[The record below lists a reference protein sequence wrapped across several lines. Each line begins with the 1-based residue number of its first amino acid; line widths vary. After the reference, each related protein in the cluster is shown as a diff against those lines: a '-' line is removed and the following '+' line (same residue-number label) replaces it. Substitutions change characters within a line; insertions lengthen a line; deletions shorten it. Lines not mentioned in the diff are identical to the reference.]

1 MNPPK
6 PASQHPKVR
15 PILTLL
21 ALLIVYFFW
30 GGTYLGI
37 RLAVRTIPPFLM
49 AGTRFLVAGTAVY
62 GYARLRGAQRPTR
75 DHWLSAGLVGV
86 LLLVGGN
93 GLVSW
98 AEQLVPSGI
107 AALLVATVPLWM
119 ILLGLLDR
127 RNPRPSLVVFGG
139 VLLGFIGVGV
149 LVLPSGTG
157 PDRVSPAGVAA
168 LLAGAVFW
176 AWGSLRS
183 RVARLPASPL
193 LANGMQMIV
202 GGALLVLAGL
212 GSGEGSRLHFASIS
226 MESLLGLGY
235 LISFGSIVAYNAYIW
250 LLKHADP
257 TWVST
262 YAFVNPI
269 VAVFLGWLIAHERFA
284 PRALLATAIIVLAVV
299 IITVTKNLEAGAVRR
314 RARTAGGDAA

>member
-37 RLAVRTIPPFLM
+37 RLAVRTIPAFLM

-62 GYARLRGAQRPTR
+62 AYARLRGAQRPTR

-149 LVLPSGTG
+149 LVLPSGSG
-157 PDRVSPAGVAA
+157 PDRVSPLGVAA

-183 RVARLPASPL
+183 RTAKLPASPL

>member
-37 RLAVRTIPPFLM
+37 RLAVRTIPAFLM

-62 GYARLRGAQRPTR
+62 AYARLRGAQRPTR

-139 VLLGFIGVGV
+139 VLLGFVGVGV
-149 LVLPSGTG
+149 LVLPSGSG
-157 PDRVSPAGVAA
+157 PDRVSPLGVAA

-183 RVARLPASPL
+183 RTAKLPASPL

>member
-1 MNPPK
+1 MNPSEPV
-6 PASQHPKVR
+6 QRTPKVQS
-15 PILTLL
+15 IHSLL

-37 RLAVRTIPPFLM
+37 RVAVRTIPPFLM

-62 GYARLRGAQRPTR
+62 GYARLRVAGRPTR
-75 DHWLSAGLVGV
+75 DHWLSAGLVGA

-127 RNPRPSLVVFGG
+127 RAPRPGLVVFAG

-149 LVLPSGTG
+149 LVLPSGSG
-157 PDRVSPAGVAA
+157 PDRVSPLGVAA

-183 RVARLPASPL
+183 RTARLPASPL
-193 LANGMQMIV
+193 LANGMQMIA
-202 GGALLVLAGL
+202 GGALLVAAGI
-212 GSGEGSRLHFASIS
+212 GSGEGARLHPADIS
-226 MESLLGLGY
+226 LASLLGLGY
-235 LISFGSIVAYNAYIW
+235 LISFGSIVAYNAYLW
-250 LLKHADP
+250 LLKNADP

-269 VAVFLGWLIAHERFA
+269 VAVFLGWLVASERFA

-299 IITVTKNLEAGAVRR
+299 TITVARNLEAGALRR
-314 RARTAGGDAA
+314 GARIF

>member
-62 GYARLRGAQRPTR
+62 AYARLRGAQRPTR
-75 DHWLSAGLVGV
+75 DHWLSAGLVGL

-149 LVLPSGTG
+149 LVLPSGSG
-157 PDRVSPAGVAA
+157 PDRVSPLGVAA

-183 RVARLPASPL
+183 RTAKLPASPL

>member
-1 MNPPK
+1 MSPQS
-6 PASQHPKVR
+6 PAAPARNVNR
-15 PILTLL
+15 LFVVL
-21 ALLIVYFFW
+21 ALLIVYLFW

-49 AGTRFLVAGTAVY
+49 AGGRFLVAGALVY
-62 GYARLRGAQRPTR
+62 GFARLRGAARPTR
-75 DHWLSAGLVGV
+75 RQWLDAGTVGA

-119 ILLGLLDR
+119 ILLGLLDAR
-127 RNPRPSLVVFGG
+127 GKRPGLVILAG
-139 VLLGFIGVGV
+139 VLLGFVGVAV
-149 LVLPSGTG
+149 LVLPSNTG
-157 PDRVSPAGVAA
+157 ADRISPLGFAA
-168 LLAGAVFW
+168 LLAGALFW

-183 RVARLPASPL
+183 RSVSLPASPL
-193 LANGMQMIV
+193 LANGMQMLV
-202 GGALLVLAGL
+202 GGGLLVALGLAT
-212 GSGEGSRLHFASIS
+212 GEGARLHPAQVS

-235 LISFGSIVAYNAYIW
+235 LVSFGSIVAYNAYLW
-250 LLKHADP
+250 LLKNADP

-269 VAVFLGWLIAHERFA
+269 VAVFLGWLIAGEKLADRS
-284 PRALLATAIIVLAVV
+284 LLASVIIVLAVV
-299 IITVTKNLEAGAVRR
+299 IITLARNLEAGAARR
-314 RARTAGGDAA
+314 KAALAGGK